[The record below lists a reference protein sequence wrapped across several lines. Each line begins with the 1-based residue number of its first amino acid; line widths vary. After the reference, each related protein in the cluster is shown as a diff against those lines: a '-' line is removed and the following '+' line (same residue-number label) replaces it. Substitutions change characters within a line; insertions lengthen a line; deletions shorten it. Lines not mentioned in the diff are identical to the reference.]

1 MSFPEETFCLHSRVR
16 MQEKPLNWIQERN
29 LPKPLIQ
36 PFRIPPWESVQAGSI
51 SETTSL
57 ASPSSG
63 IPPLCLAMTQE
74 ILNRQTTLLPMGT
87 ISQKSTGF
95 HLHLIRSEE
104 RRVGK
109 ESRYRR
115 GTAVINIRGRHGH

>member
-36 PFRIPPWESVQAGSI
+36 PFRIAPCESVQAGSS
-51 SETTSL
+51 SETTSS
-57 ASPSSG
+57 ARPSSR

-95 HLHLIRSEE
+95 HLHLVSPTQ
-104 RRVGK
+104 
-109 ESRYRR
+109 R
-115 GTAVINIRGRHGH
+115 GN